1 LQAQAQLQDHTLS
14 TDTRA
19 KEHIMSEKLFI
30 QDGEVKR
37 EFTSDEYA
45 QWELD
50 KAEDARLALEAKA
63 KAEAKA
69 ALLVKLGITAEEA
82 ALLLG

>member
-1 LQAQAQLQDHTLS
+1 
-14 TDTRA
+14 
-19 KEHIMSEKLFI
+19 MSEKLFI